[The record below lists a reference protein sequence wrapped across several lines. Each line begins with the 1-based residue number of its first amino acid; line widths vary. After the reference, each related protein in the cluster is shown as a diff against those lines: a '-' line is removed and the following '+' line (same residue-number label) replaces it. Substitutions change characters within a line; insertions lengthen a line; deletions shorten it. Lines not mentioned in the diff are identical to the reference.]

1 LERINEE
8 TDEEWR
14 INENTL
20 GEENPTRV
28 WRNPR
33 EGERN
38 HLEIQRIQWGSLQ
51 IALESPWSHQEMM
64 WRRIWR
70 LGFEG
75 V

>member
-1 LERINEE
+1 LERIDEE
-8 TDEEWR
+8 TNEAWR

-38 HLEIQRIQWGSLQ
+38 HLEIPWIRWGVFK
-51 IALESPWSHQEMM
+51 SP
-64 WRRIWR
+64 RRAHGAIKR
-70 LGFEG
+70 
-75 V
+75 